1 MLGWNK
7 DDWKNWMGHRGV
19 PGLVANAQ
27 QTLGGMMGGM
37 FPQFGGGGDG
47 GDPTNLAELL
57 SMMNRQG
64 GQQSGQGGS
73 YLGGQGFI

>member
-1 MLGWNK
+1 MFGWNR

-19 PGLVANAQ
+19 PGLLSNFQ
-27 QTLGGMMGGM
+27 QTLGGM
-37 FPQFGGGGDG
+37 FGGGGG
-47 GDPTNLAELL
+47 GSMEGGEPTNLAELL

-64 GQQSGQGGS
+64 GQQGGQGGGS